1 MLRSRKIGFVLSGAA
16 MVSLLLAGCGS
27 TNTTGSSAGNNT
39 SSQTGT
45 APSTGSKNITIGYVD
60 WAEDV
65 ATSYLWKDLLTQK
78 GYHVTL
84 TSMSDAGPL
93 FAGLS
98 KGGLN
103 VFLDTW
109 LPTTHKA
116 YIQQFGSNL
125 VDLGKWYEGGTTIGF
140 VVPKYV
146 YDSGIH
152 SIADLN
158 AHASEFGNQIVGID
172 PGAGEMAI
180 AKKAVQDYGLKL
192 HLTASSSAAMLTV
205 LQKDYAAKKPVVVT
219 LWSPHWAFTKY
230 KLKYL
235 SDPKGVFGKAGWIQ
249 TEANKKWA
257 AKNPA
262 VVGWFKNFKLTP
274 QQLGSLELDINS
286 ASSKNAGVEKWI
298 KNNQSVV
305 NSWFQ

>member
-1 MLRSRKIGFVLSGAA
+1 MRSRKIGFVLSGAA
-16 MVSLLLAGCGS
+16 MLSLLLAGCGS
-27 TNTTGSSAGNNT
+27 TNTASSSGGNDT
-39 SSQTGT
+39 SNQTGA
-45 APSTGSKNITIGYVD
+45 APSTGSKNVTIGYVD
-60 WAEDV
+60 WSEDV

-98 KGGLN
+98 KGGLD

-109 LPTTHKA
+109 LPTTHKH
-116 YIQQFGSNL
+116 YMQQFGSNL
-125 VDLGKWYEGGTTIGF
+125 VDLGKWYAGGTKIGF

-172 PGAGEMAI
+172 PGAGEMAA
-180 AKKAVQDYGLKL
+180 AKKVVQDYGLNL
-192 HLTASSSAAMLTV
+192 NLTASSSAAMLTV

-230 KLKYL
+230 QLKYL
-235 SDPKGVFGKAGWIQ
+235 SDPKGDFGSAGWIQ
-249 TEANKKWA
+249 TEANKTWA
-257 AKNPA
+257 GANPTVA
-262 VVGWFKNFKLTP
+262 GWLKNFKLSP
-274 QQLGSLELDINS
+274 QQLGSLELDINN
-286 ASSKNAGVEKWI
+286 ASSKNAGVQKWI
-298 KNNQSVV
+298 QDNQSLV
-305 NSWFQ
+305 NTWFK